1 MFRKLRTFLISLTL
15 VLVAT
20 IGTAFSVFYFGDIS
34 FFASD
39 FDQQLRVDN
48 VKENYTFGRD
58 EELDTEYTIYLF
70 PSSLYSVIYRDY
82 LNKKYDD
89 DSNNDQTAIKP
100 EEAFG
105 YIEASL
111 ENGKVVYTAKE
122 IETKGNAYIYNDEIN
137 NDEIICNNYY
147 DFVST
152 LEDENYYIRTSDA
165 KYGYD
170 WWDGQYINTA
180 SNYYV
185 SALNGE
191 LNASGLG
198 DPDIDLNSKYDAN
211 NFKFKNQ
218 FRYDRFGAWENLYA
232 APKSEDGKYVL
243 ENNTYEDAGRYLP
256 QKLVVRQSA
265 TADYFSTYTMEPI
278 TSMGDASK
286 DGWYNIVFSSWTTF
300 KVNDNGVDGL
310 KYELPYTNDENREF
324 CLWSFLSGDITSYFD
339 IMQNLEIYADENNVI
354 RLFPYFSNGKNYE
367 ISNPSYGGRDGLK
380 IKYTYNN
387 NTSAEKYFMYNSEA
401 LGSNDLSKLGADY
414 NGLTDIR
421 YAILSNIEIDPNLY
435 ANITEDTT
443 EDTNKDT
450 TEDTTEGSENFAV
463 QYAKSAG
470 VSAQWEGTWHDYFE
484 NKTDHSQKDIV
495 TYLSNKYGS
504 GLYNFYI
511 FVGDSGIENSLG
523 SGKNFDISDIGTKVS
538 NGEDNNLTAFSEL
551 RNKKFILIGDTVNLS
566 YDYTTGRWPFEKTY
580 YCTRPIQL
588 YAEKVSEGRLYND
601 LTNSYA
607 NSTEL
612 QQIIDNN
619 YNSSYNFVMYTYP
632 IHRIEK
638 GADGSMSVGNTNI
651 IENNPYV
658 YLLRNV
664 NFTDVENLYFQ
675 IRFSKTYIDKTSFKL
690 GTDATMPVI
699 LNPKDNNGSYTY
711 NENQYFVPGREFFS
725 EDVIKFSD
733 NTTSQE
739 GFKLN
744 DESYKGVYDI
754 LLIFNPSESSD
765 DVDAFHIYAYRH
777 MINFIKVYGIGTEIQ
792 TDADGLAI
800 HTKDNGDPLD
810 SQIWQGRANL
820 GEYLDPSMYSSI
832 PNSSGHVVT
841 LQNALESYIRSYISS
856 NPTYGSYDFSKFYLR
871 DYVTDQ
877 IVMYYDT
884 NTKSW
889 VTNNYVLLKN
899 YLFIVEVVS

>member
-1 MFRKLRTFLISLTL
+1 MFRKLRMFIISLTL
-15 VLVAT
+15 VLIAT
-20 IGTAFSVFYFGDIS
+20 IGTAFSIFYFGELNFYVNDL
-34 FFASD
+34 
-39 FDQQLRVDN
+39 DQQLRVDN

-58 EELDTEYTIYLF
+58 EELDKEYTIYLF

-82 LNKKYDD
+82 L
-89 DSNNDQTAIKP
+89 DSNKAGVKP
-100 EEAFG
+100 EDAFG
-105 YIEASL
+105 YIDASL

-122 IETKGNAYIYNDEIN
+122 TETKGNAYIYNDEMN

-147 DFVST
+147 DFISA
-152 LEDENYYIRTSDA
+152 LEKDKYYIRTSDV
-165 KYGYD
+165 KDNY
-170 WWDGQYINTA
+170 N
-180 SNYYV
+180 SNYYIDN
-185 SALNGE
+185 SGNE
-191 LNASGLG
+191 LNESGLG
-198 DPDIDLNSKYDAN
+198 DPDLDLNSKYNQN

-218 FRYDRFGAWENLYA
+218 FRYDRFGAWGDLYA
-232 APKSEDGKYVL
+232 APKSNGEYVKA
-243 ENNTYEDAGRYLP
+243 NGSYEDVGRYLP

-265 TADYFSTYTMEPI
+265 TADYFSTYTMDPI
-278 TSMGDASK
+278 TSMGDASG

-310 KYELPYTNDENREF
+310 KYELPYANDENRQF
-324 CLWSFLSGDITSYFD
+324 CLWPFLSGDITSYFD

-354 RLFPYFSNGKNYE
+354 RLFPYFSNGKNYNV
-367 ISNPSYGGRDGLK
+367 SNPAYGGRDGLK

-435 ANITEDTT
+435 
-443 EDTNKDT
+443 TNT
-450 TEDTTEGSENFAV
+450 TEDTTEGSENFSV
-463 QYAKSAG
+463 EYAKSAG
-470 VSAQWEGTWHDYFE
+470 VSAKWEGTWHDYFE
-484 NKTDHSQKDIV
+484 NKTDDPQKDIV
-495 TYLSNKYGS
+495 TYLSNTYGS

-511 FVGDSGIENSLG
+511 FVGDSGIENNLG
-523 SGKNFDISDIGTKVS
+523 FGKTFDISDIGTIVS
-538 NGEDNNLTAFSEL
+538 NGENNNLTAFNEL

-566 YDYTTGRWPFEKTY
+566 YSYRVDTAPDWWLIPRWETR

-601 LTNSYA
+601 LANSYA

-612 QQIIDNN
+612 QKIIDNN

-632 IHRIEK
+632 IHRIEE
-638 GADGSMSVGNTNI
+638 GADGSLSVGNTNI

-675 IRFSKTYIDKTSFKL
+675 IRFSKTYIDNTSFEL
-690 GTDATMPVI
+690 GKDTTMPVI
-699 LNPKDNNGSYTY
+699 LNPKNNNGSYTY

-725 EDVIKFSD
+725 KSFIKFSD

-754 LLIFNPSESSD
+754 LLIFNPSTSSD
-765 DVDAFHIYAYRH
+765 GEDVFHIYAYRH
-777 MINFIKVYGIGTEIQ
+777 MINFIKVYEIGTEIK
-792 TDADGLAI
+792 TDNDGLAI
-800 HTKDNGDPLD
+800 HTKDNGEPLD

-820 GEYLDPSMYSSI
+820 GKYLDPSMRSSV
-832 PNSSGHVVT
+832 PNSSGDLVT
-841 LQNALESYIRSYISS
+841 LQNALESYITSYIKSH
-856 NPTYGSYDFSKFYLR
+856 PTYGSYDFSKFYLR

-889 VTNNYVLLKN
+889 VTNDYVLLKN

>member
-39 FDQQLRVDN
+39 LDQQLRVDN

-70 PSSLYSVIYRDY
+70 PSSLYSIIYRDY
-82 LNKKYDD
+82 L
-89 DSNNDQTAIKP
+89 DSNETGVKP
-100 EEAFG
+100 EDAFG

-111 ENGKVVYTAKE
+111 ENGEVVYTAKE
-122 IETKGNAYIYNDEIN
+122 TGEKQNKYNGY
-137 NDEIICNNYY
+137 NNYY
-147 DFVST
+147 DFIRN
-152 LEDENYYIRTSDA
+152 LEENKYYIRTSDV
-165 KYGYD
+165 KY
-170 WWDGQYINTA
+170 NNN
-180 SNYYV
+180 SNYYIDN
-185 SALNGE
+185 LGNE
-191 LNASGLG
+191 LNESGLG
-198 DPDIDLNSKYDAN
+198 DPDLDLNSKYN
-211 NFKFKNQ
+211 KSNFKNKNQ
-218 FRYDRFGAWENLYA
+218 FRYDRFGAWGDLYA
-232 APKSEDGKYVL
+232 APKSNGEYVEDNGS
-243 ENNTYEDAGRYLP
+243 YEDAGRYLP
-256 QKLVVRQSA
+256 HKLVVRQSA
-265 TADYFSTYTMEPI
+265 TADFFSTYTMEPI
-278 TSMGDASK
+278 TSMGDASG

-300 KVNDNGVDGL
+300 KVNDNGEDEL
-310 KYELPYTNDENREF
+310 TYELPYKNDENRQF
-324 CLWSFLSGDITSYFD
+324 CLWPFLSGDITSYFD

-354 RLFPYFSNGKNYE
+354 RLFPYFSNGKNYDV
-367 ISNPSYGGRDGLK
+367 SVPSYGGRDGLK

-387 NTSAEKYFMYNSEA
+387 DTSAEKYFMYNSDV
-401 LGSNDLSKLGADY
+401 LDSNDLSKLGADY

-421 YAILSNIEIDPNLY
+421 YAILSNVEIDPNLY
-435 ANITEDTT
+435 AN
-443 EDTNKDT
+443 T

-463 QYAKSAG
+463 QYAKSRG
-470 VSAQWEGTWHDYFE
+470 VSAEWEGTWHDYFE
-484 NKTDHSQKDIV
+484 NKTDDSQKDIV
-495 TYLSNKYGS
+495 TYLSNTYGS

-511 FVGDSGIENSLG
+511 FVGDSGIENNLG
-523 SGKNFDISDIGTKVS
+523 SGKTFDISDIGTIVS
-538 NGEDNNLTAFSEL
+538 NGENNNLTAFSEL
-551 RNKKFILIGDTVNLS
+551 RNKKFISLGDTVNLS
-566 YDYTTGRWPFEKTY
+566 YDYTTGWWPFQTTH

-607 NSTEL
+607 NSAEL
-612 QQIIDNN
+612 QGIIDNN

-632 IHRIEK
+632 IHRIEE
-638 GADGSMSVGNTNI
+638 GADESMSVGNTNI
-651 IENNPYV
+651 IKNNPYV

-675 IRFSKTYIDKTSFKL
+675 IRFSKAYIDNTSFEL
-690 GTDATMPVI
+690 GTDSTMPVI
-699 LNPKDNNGSYTY
+699 LNPKENNGSYTY
-711 NENQYFVPGREFFS
+711 NENQYFVPGQEFFS
-725 EDVIKFSD
+725 ESVISFSD

-744 DESYKGVYDI
+744 DKSYKGVYDI
-754 LLIFNPSESSD
+754 LLIFNPSTSSD
-765 DVDAFHIYAYRH
+765 DKDVFHIYAYRH
-777 MINFIKVYGIGTEIQ
+777 TINFIKVYGIGTEIQ

-820 GEYLDPSMYSSI
+820 GEYLDPSMLSSAS
-832 PNSSGHVVT
+832 NSSGERVA
-841 LQNALESYIRSYISS
+841 LQSALESYIRSYISS

>member
-1 MFRKLRTFLISLTL
+1 MFRRLRTFLISLTL

-20 IGTAFSVFYFGDIS
+20 IGTAFSIFYFGDIS

-39 FDQQLRVDN
+39 LDQQLRVDN

-82 LNKKYDD
+82 L
-89 DSNNDQTAIKP
+89 DSNETGVKP
-100 EEAFG
+100 EDAFG

-111 ENGKVVYTAKE
+111 ENGSVVYTAKE
-122 IETKGNAYIYNDEIN
+122 TGSKENTYNGY
-137 NDEIICNNYY
+137 NNYY
-147 DFVST
+147 DFVRT
-152 LEDENYYIRTSDA
+152 LEGENYYIRTSDA
-165 KYGYD
+165 KYGYN
-170 WWDGQYINTA
+170 WWGEQEINTG

-185 SALNGE
+185 SSLGGE

-198 DPDIDLNSKYDAN
+198 DPDIGLNSKYEYN

-232 APKSEDGKYVL
+232 APKSEYGEYVL
-243 ENNTYEDAGRYLP
+243 DNNNNTYEDAGRYLP

-278 TSMGDASK
+278 TSMGDASG

-300 KVNDNGVDGL
+300 KVNDNGEDEL
-310 KYELPYTNDENREF
+310 TYELPYKNDENRQF
-324 CLWSFLSGDITSYFD
+324 CLWPFLSGDITSYFD

-354 RLFPYFSNGKNYE
+354 RLFPYFSNGKNYKV
-367 ISNPSYGGRDGLK
+367 SNPAYGGRDGLK

-387 NTSAEKYFMYNSEA
+387 DTSAEKYFMYNSDV
-401 LGSNDLSKLGADY
+401 LDSNDLSKLGADY

-421 YAILSNIEIDPNLY
+421 YAILSNIEIDTNLY
-435 ANITEDTT
+435 AN
-443 EDTNKDT
+443 
-450 TEDTTEGSENFAV
+450 TTEGSENFAV
-463 QYAKSAG
+463 QYAKSRG
-470 VSAQWEGTWHDYFE
+470 VSAEWEGTWHDYFE
-484 NKTDHSQKDIV
+484 NKTDDSQKDIV
-495 TYLSNKYGS
+495 TYLSNTYGS

-511 FVGDSGIENSLG
+511 FVGDSGIENNLG
-523 SGKNFDISDIGTKVS
+523 SGKTFDISDIGTIVS
-538 NGEDNNLTAFSEL
+538 NGENNNLTALSEL

-566 YDYTTGRWPFEKTY
+566 YSYEVNTAPDWWVIPRWETR

-588 YAEKVSEGRLYND
+588 YAEKVSEGRLYNNLND
-601 LTNSYA
+601 SYS
-607 NSTEL
+607 NKDEL
-612 QQIIDNN
+612 QGIIDNN

-632 IHRIEK
+632 IHRIEE

-651 IENNPYV
+651 IKNNPYV

-675 IRFSKTYIDKTSFKL
+675 IRFSKAYIDNTSFEL
-690 GTDATMPVI
+690 GTDSTMPVI
-699 LNPKDNNGSYTY
+699 LNPKENNGSYTY
-711 NENQYFVPGREFFS
+711 NENQYFVPGQEFFS
-725 EDVIKFSD
+725 ESVISFSD

-744 DESYKGVYDI
+744 DKSYKGVYDI
-754 LLIFNPSESSD
+754 LLIFNPSTSSD
-765 DVDAFHIYAYRH
+765 DKDVFHIYAYRH
-777 MINFIKVYGIGTEIQ
+777 TINFIKVYGIGTEIQ

-820 GEYLDPSMYSSI
+820 GEYLDPSMLSSVS
-832 PNSSGHVVT
+832 NSSGKVVT
-841 LQNALESYIRSYISS
+841 LQNALESYIKSH
-856 NPTYGSYDFSKFYLR
+856 PTYGSYDFSKFYLR

>member
-1 MFRKLRTFLISLTL
+1 MFRRFRTFLISLTL

-20 IGTAFSVFYFGDIS
+20 IGTAFSIFYFGDIS

-39 FDQQLRVDN
+39 LDQQLRVDN

-82 LNKKYDD
+82 L
-89 DSNNDQTAIKP
+89 DSNETGVKP
-100 EEAFG
+100 EDAFG

-111 ENGKVVYTAKE
+111 ENGEVVYTAKE
-122 IETKGNAYIYNDEIN
+122 TGEKQNKYNGY
-137 NDEIICNNYY
+137 NNYY
-147 DFVST
+147 DFIRN
-152 LEDENYYIRTSDA
+152 LEENKYYIRTSDV
-165 KYGYD
+165 KY
-170 WWDGQYINTA
+170 NNN
-180 SNYYV
+180 SNYYIDN
-185 SALNGE
+185 LGNE
-191 LNASGLG
+191 LNESGLG
-198 DPDIDLNSKYDAN
+198 DPDLDLNSKYN
-211 NFKFKNQ
+211 KSNFKNKNQ
-218 FRYDRFGAWENLYA
+218 FRYDRFGAWGDLYA
-232 APKSEDGKYVL
+232 APKSNGEYV
-243 ENNTYEDAGRYLP
+243 ETNGSYEDAGRYLP
-256 QKLVVRQSA
+256 HKLVVRQSA
-265 TADYFSTYTMEPI
+265 TADFFSTYTMEPI
-278 TSMGDASK
+278 TSMGDASG

-300 KVNDNGVDGL
+300 KVNDNGEDEL
-310 KYELPYTNDENREF
+310 TYELPYKNDENRQF
-324 CLWSFLSGDITSYFD
+324 CLWPFLSGDITSYFD

-354 RLFPYFSNGKNYE
+354 RLFPYFSNGKNYDV
-367 ISNPSYGGRDGLK
+367 SVPSYGGRDGLK

-387 NTSAEKYFMYNSEA
+387 DTSAEKYFMYNSEA

-421 YAILSNIEIDPNLY
+421 YAILSNVEIDPNLY
-435 ANITEDTT
+435 AN
-443 EDTNKDT
+443 T

-470 VSAQWEGTWHDYFE
+470 VSAEWEGTWHDYFE
-484 NKTDHSQKDIV
+484 NKTDDSQKDIV
-495 TYLSNKYGS
+495 TYLSNTYGS

-511 FVGDSGIENSLG
+511 FVGDSGIENNLG
-523 SGKNFDISDIGTKVS
+523 SGKTFDISDIGTIVS
-538 NGEDNNLTAFSEL
+538 NDENNNLTAFSEL

-566 YDYTTGRWPFEKTY
+566 YSYEVNTAPDWWFPNLETR

-588 YAEKVSEGRLYND
+588 YAEKVSEGRLY
-601 LTNSYA
+601 TNLNSSYA
-607 NSTEL
+607 NQKEL
-612 QQIIDNN
+612 QGIIDNN

-632 IHRIEK
+632 IHRIEE

-675 IRFSKTYIDKTSFKL
+675 IRFSKAYIDNTSFEL
-690 GTDATMPVI
+690 GTDSTMPVI

-725 EDVIKFSD
+725 ESFIDFSD

-744 DESYKGVYDI
+744 GESYKGVYDI
-754 LLIFNPSESSD
+754 LLIFNPSTSSD
-765 DVDAFHIYAYRH
+765 DEDVFHIYAYRH
-777 MINFIKVYGIGTEIQ
+777 TINFIKVYGIGTEIQ

-820 GEYLDPSMYSSI
+820 GEYLDPSMLSSAS
-832 PNSSGHVVT
+832 NSSGERVA